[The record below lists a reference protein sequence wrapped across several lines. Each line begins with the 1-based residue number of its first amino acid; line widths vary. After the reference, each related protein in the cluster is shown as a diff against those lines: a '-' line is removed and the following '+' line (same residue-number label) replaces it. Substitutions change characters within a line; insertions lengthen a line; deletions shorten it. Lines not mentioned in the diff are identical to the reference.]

1 MAKPYR
7 IVKLVSEEG
16 TGDYYTTT
24 KPTRGL
30 KAVKSYDLK
39 NMIRNLGVMSGS
51 RKFVSLSKTIDISLN
66 REYNNKYE
74 KIFYIHY

>member
-1 MAKPYR
+1 
-7 IVKLVSEEG
+7 
-16 TGDYYTTT
+16 
-24 KPTRGL
+24 
-30 KAVKSYDLK
+30 
-39 NMIRNLGVMSGS
+39 MIRNLDAMSGS